1 MPMRGVRTAHPVR
14 RQRRKLVWS
23 TIDQSVTMAAGV
35 GSNVN
40 LLASLSVA
48 GASLLG
54 ITVMRTH
61 LDLWRTG
68 QVSALGDGLRLGLII
83 DRVAAVG
90 AGPPAG
96 AVTAADPEADWML
109 WRHEFAAPTF
119 GPSGGSNYLTYD
131 VKAKRRMQELDQAYL
146 LCLFNAAGGSQTWSI
161 AGRILVALP

>member
-1 MPMRGVRTAHPVR
+1 MHRG
-14 RQRRKLVWS
+14 RQGPRSGSLRRKLVWS
-23 TIDQSVTMAAGV
+23 TLDQSVTMAAGL
-35 GSNVN
+35 GSNLN

-54 ITVMRTH
+54 VTIMRTH

-68 QVSALGDGLRLGLII
+68 QASVLADSLRLGLIV

-119 GPSGGSNYLTYD
+119 GYSGGSNVLTYD
-131 VKAKRRMQELDQAYL
+131 NRSKRKMQELDQAYL
-146 LCLFNAAGGSQTWSI
+146 LCLTNAAGGAQTWSI
-161 AGRILVALP
+161 SARILVALP

>member
-1 MPMRGVRTAHPVR
+1 MSVP
-14 RQRRKLVWS
+14 QRRKLVWA
-23 TIDQSVTMAAGV
+23 TTDQSVTMAAGA

-54 ITVMRTH
+54 ITIMRTH
-61 LDLWRTG
+61 LDMWRTG
-68 QVSALGDGLRLGLII
+68 QASVIADSLRLGLIV

-96 AVTAADPEADWML
+96 AVTAADPEADWIL

-119 GPSGGSNYLTYD
+119 GPTGGSNYLVYD
-131 VKAKRRMQELDQAYL
+131 IRAKRRMQELDQAYV
-146 LCLFNAAGGSQTWSI
+146 LCLNNFAGGSQTWSI
-161 AGRILVALP
+161 AARVLVALP

>member
-1 MPMRGVRTAHPVR
+1 MPMHHQRSSHAVRG
-14 RQRRKLVWS
+14 QRRKLVWA
-23 TIDQSVTMAAGV
+23 TLDQSVTMAGGA
-35 GSNVN
+35 GSNLN

-54 ITVMRTH
+54 ITIMRTH

-68 QVSALGDGLRLGLII
+68 QVSALADSLRLGLIV

-96 AVTAADPEADWML
+96 AVTAADGEADWIL

-119 GPSGGSNYLTYD
+119 GATGGSNYLVYD
-131 VKAKRRMQELDQAYL
+131 VRAKRKMQELDQAYL
-146 LCLFNAAGGSQTWSI
+146 LCLFNAAGGAQTWSI
-161 AGRILVALP
+161 SGRILVALP